1 MRALSLYVLL
11 TTVLLSPS
19 LGAQTLA
26 LTEPEALA
34 RLDPNSP
41 HVQALR
47 AGVDIARAAQL
58 AAGRWPNPRVTFNR
72 ESVAGATENMVLV
85 AQPLPITGR
94 RGLDV
99 EAAAARVAA
108 VGARADDLTR
118 RLRADLRLAFAA
130 VWLAQTRERELARV
144 HEQVQELAAVL
155 ARREAAGDAAGFDCL
170 RAEREAFDLEADRA
184 LTATELSRAQAAL
197 AGLFASPVD
206 PAAVVAVR
214 PDVDRAMVPPLEML
228 MTRAEAS
235 RGELLALERDAEA
248 ARLATRAADRRRV
261 PEPEVVAGTKS
272 SSVLGGDVG
281 SVIAVQATIPL
292 FDRARPERA
301 LAVAQAAEA
310 DARAE
315 AFRLVLRAQVAAL
328 RAAVLERRAA
338 VDRYRTA
345 AAASDDVERIARIS
359 YDAGERSILELLDA
373 YRTAADARI
382 REAALDAAAWEAA
395 IELEYVSGWEMSS

>member
-1 MRALSLYVLL
+1 MPLFLLLGVTGVVLL
-11 TTVLLSPS
+11 IACANIANLL
-19 LGAQTLA
+19 L
-26 LTEPEALA
+26 
-34 RLDPNSP
+34 
-41 HVQALR
+41 
-47 AGVDIARAAQL
+47 
-58 AAGRWPNPRVTFNR
+58 
-72 ESVAGATENMVLV
+72 
-85 AQPLPITGR
+85 
-94 RGLDV
+94 
-99 EAAAARVAA
+99 AA

-155 ARREAAGDAAGFDCL
+155 ARREAAGDAAGFDRL

-373 YRTAADARI
+373 YRTAAAARI